1 MSRCSP
7 PAYQEFNAQEV
18 PLTFVDPHP
27 APLPAECL
35 QGGALD
41 GISMPAHEQDDIPGE
56 FKPTVRTRASSVKV
70 ISGIFGAMAGL
81 PLTLH
86 SDVTGRQYK
95 MRFVG
100 EVQMN
105 HHDASNFIAS

>member
-1 MSRCSP
+1 
-7 PAYQEFNAQEV
+7 
-18 PLTFVDPHP
+18 
-27 APLPAECL
+27 
-35 QGGALD
+35 
-41 GISMPAHEQDDIPGE
+41 MPAHEQDDIPGE
-56 FKPTVRTRASSVKV
+56 FKPAVRTRASSVKV

-86 SDVTGRQYK
+86 SDVTGSQYK

-105 HHDASNFIAS
+105 HHDALISLHHNESCSAGHEASSR